1 MSSAALALVV
11 LAAVLHASWNFVS
24 KKSAAGSEFVLLYE
38 IFALLIYFPLL
49 FFADFNKLT
58 RLPIEGWLLIV
69 LSALLHV
76 IYTVVLQTGYRKADY
91 SVVYPTAR
99 GTGPAL
105 TVLVAVCVFGEEL
118 SALGVIG
125 ICTVL
130 AGIVFLA
137 MPNKDKTIKGGLG
150 SGVFWGLLTGFFIA
164 SYSSLDGF
172 AIQLLGMAPLIYYVP
187 GMFVRLLFLG
197 PPVLLRRPLER
208 PLRKICRSAG
218 NTRSLLARRIPPH
231 TCWYFL
237 RCCTRLWPMSRRLGR
252 FRCCLRCSLALRP

>member
-1 MSSAALALVV
+1 M
-11 LAAVLHASWNFVS
+11 
-24 KKSAAGSEFVLLYE
+24 
-38 IFALLIYFPLL
+38 
-49 FFADFNKLT
+49 
-58 RLPIEGWLLIV
+58 
-69 LSALLHV
+69 
-76 IYTVVLQTGYRKADY
+76 LQTGYRKADY
-91 SVVYPTAR
+91 FVVYPTAR

-105 TVLVAVCVFGEEL
+105 TALVAVCVFGEEL

-125 ICTVL
+125 ICAVL

-197 PPVLLRRPLER
+197 PPVLLRPFARAAFKEDLQKRWKYALFIGAAHPAAYLLVLFALLYAPLAYVA
-208 PLRKICRSAG
+208 P
-218 NTRSLLARRIPPH
+218 TREISMLLALFIGASVLKEKITAH
-231 TCWYFL
+231 KIFGVVCML
-237 RCCTRLWPMSRRLGR
+237 AGVIL
-252 FRCCLRCSLALRP
+252 LALAK